1 MGADRQH
8 QRSSIAESESL
19 ELFPCATLIS
29 PPRFAV
35 AVVWLSGSGYGTSL
49 FFLPITAAQNCHRA
63 AVGGSELEWF
73 GHALWLSKV
82 AAIYT
87 RAGCCQ
93 RFSRPPCELVE
104 LLDRLRLFFLF
115 QLAEEALRHMRYPD
129 DSLQRAFLLPLV
141 FRLAAA
147 TRVRHRP
154 SSERD
159 TTFR

>member
-19 ELFPCATLIS
+19 PLFPCAT
-29 PPRFAV
+29 PRYPTGN
-35 AVVWLSGSGYGTSL
+35 WLSGSGYGTSFL
-49 FFLPITAAQNCHRA
+49 FLPITAAKNWHRA
-63 AVGGSELEWF
+63 AVGRSELEWF

-82 AAIYT
+82 ASTNT

-115 QLAEEALRHMRYPD
+115 QLAQEALRHMRYPG

-141 FRLAAA
+141 FGLAAA
-147 TRVRHRP
+147 TCARHRP

-159 TTFR
+159 TTSR